1 MNYRERMQNTSLS
14 EEQKARISAAVTERA
29 AARRAEKARTVR
41 RTTAAVSISLA
52 LALAIAVPAGIC
64 FGTAD
69 SPVTDPSASLPGETE
84 PAPDNPPSTGGGG
97 GGNQDD
103 RPTLPQDP
111 TSVSGKLTYEPR
123 YAAGGRIVITCR
135 VLAGDAFTVET
146 RERGF
151 AVSYRLLSSA
161 PYAQVGSVTITEF
174 VYEIELTPEG
184 AGEFLAG
191 GLILHAA
198 KGYEEACILYG
209 HRPAEGAYADG
220 TIYMSAVSEDGA
232 LSAYLYFL
240 LEQGEITED
249 EYHERLS
256 EYWRNSGGVHEDL
269 TVK

>member
-1 MNYRERMQNTSLS
+1 MNYCERMQNTSLS
-14 EEQKARISAAVTERA
+14 EEQKARISAAVEEKA
-29 AARRAEKARTVR
+29 AAQRAEKAVTVR
-41 RTTAAVSISLA
+41 RTAMGVSLSLA
-52 LALAIAVPAGIC
+52 FALAVAVPAGIC
-64 FGTAD
+64 FGTAN
-69 SPVTDPSASLPGETE
+69 SSVTDPSASLPGNTE
-84 PAPDNPPSTGGGG
+84 PTPDGPPSTGGDA
-97 GGNQDD
+97 QDPD

-123 YAAGGRIVITCR
+123 YAADGRIVITCR

-151 AVSYRLLSSA
+151 SVAYRQLSSA
-161 PYAQVGSVTITEF
+161 PYAQVGSITVTEF

-184 AGEFLAG
+184 EGEFLAG

-209 HRPAEGAYADG
+209 YRPAEGVYADG

-240 LEQGEITED
+240 LQQGEITED